1 MATEHRQFTHL
12 HLHTE
17 YSLLD
22 GACRIEPLMERVKE
36 LGQTAVAI
44 TDHGVMYGCVDFY
57 KAAKKAGI
65 KPIIGCE
72 VYVASRTRFDK
83 VNRIDGSYHL
93 VLLCKNE
100 TGYKNLIKLVSAGFI
115 DGFYNKPRIDHALLE
130 EHHEGLICLSACLA
144 GEIPQALLAGDY
156 EKAKATAQYYEDLFG
171 KGNYYIEIQDH
182 RLPEQRRVLP
192 MLVQLSQETGIPLV
206 ATNDAHYLRKE
217 DSRMQHILIC
227 IQTNKT
233 VNDDDVLEFGTDEF
247 YVKSTDEMY
256 ALFSAWPEA
265 CENTNRIAGQ
275 CNFDFEF
282 GVTKLPYFKAPDGE
296 DNRNYFIRLCKEG
309 LHRRYGQEVPDEVR
323 QRLDYE
329 IGVIDR
335 MGYINYYLIVYDF
348 INYARQ
354 RGIPVGPG
362 RGSGA
367 GSLAAYCIGITDID
381 PIRYQLLFERF
392 LNPERVSMPD
402 FDVDFCYERRGEV
415 IDYVI
420 HKYGA
425 DHVAQIVTFG
435 TMAARA
441 VIRDVG
447 RVLDMPYQ
455 QVDAVAKLVPMELK
469 MTLQKALKA
478 SKELARQY
486 EQDPSVHELIDMALK
501 LEGMPRHASTHAAGV
516 VITREAADEYVPL
529 STNDGNIVT
538 QFPMTTIEEL
548 GLLKMDFLGLRTLT
562 VIHDAEQMVRKTEP
576 GFSVA
581 GISYEDAAVFEML
594 NAGETEGVFQMESG
608 GMTQTAVNLQLE
620 SLEDIIAI
628 ISLYRPGPMDSIPT
642 YIANRHNPQNI
653 RYKTPQLAHIL
664 DVTNGCIVYQEQVMQ
679 ICRELAGFS
688 YGQADL
694 VRRAMSKKKQAVMDA
709 ERRHFV
715 YGSTEPGRECPGCVN
730 NGISAEVA
738 NSIYDE
744 MSSFASY
751 AFNKSHAACYA
762 VVAYQTAYLKCH
774 YPCQFMAALL
784 TSVLD
789 NTNKVIQYT
798 AECSRL
804 GIRLLA
810 PDINES
816 DVGFTVQ
823 GGDIRFGLLALKN
836 VGRNLIEAV
845 VRARTLN
852 GPYQGLYDFCKRM
865 HGTEINRRAVESLVK
880 AGAFDS
886 FAPSRRASL
895 EALEGILKSVEND
908 ARRNLDGQMDLFGA
922 FSGAETQRQ
931 SYTIPEKEE
940 YPVDSLLQMEKE
952 VSGLYLSGHPL
963 DQYREEIEHLA
974 SHKVSQLT
982 GEDARRHDGEQVVI
996 VCSIV
1001 RIKTINTRSGGMM
1014 AFLTVE
1020 DLTGTMEV
1028 LVFPK
1033 TLQACA
1039 VSVRENAAV
1048 VIRGR
1053 VSYKEDEASK
1063 LLADH
1068 ISLVDEYGKDGR
1080 RKVDISNKNAKDGLW
1095 LKLPSMSGDAF
1106 SEVENLLE
1114 IFEGDFPV
1122 YMHFEDTGKTV
1133 LAPRRMW
1140 CVKHELLLAE
1150 LGRILGGKNV
1160 KVR

>member
-1 MATEHRQFTHL
+1 
-12 HLHTE
+12 
-17 YSLLD
+17 
-22 GACRIEPLMERVKE
+22 
-36 LGQTAVAI
+36 
-44 TDHGVMYGCVDFY
+44 
-57 KAAKKAGI
+57 
-65 KPIIGCE
+65 
-72 VYVASRTRFDK
+72 
-83 VNRIDGSYHL
+83 
-93 VLLCKNE
+93 
-100 TGYKNLIKLVSAGFI
+100 
-115 DGFYNKPRIDHALLE
+115 
-130 EHHEGLICLSACLA
+130 
-144 GEIPQALLAGDY
+144 
-156 EKAKATAQYYEDLFG
+156 
-171 KGNYYIEIQDH
+171 
-182 RLPEQRRVLP
+182 
-192 MLVQLSQETGIPLV
+192 
-206 ATNDAHYLRKE
+206 
-217 DSRMQHILIC
+217 
-227 IQTNKT
+227 
-233 VNDDDVLEFGTDEF
+233 
-247 YVKSTDEMY
+247 
-256 ALFSAWPEA
+256 
-265 CENTNRIAGQ
+265 
-275 CNFDFEF
+275 
-282 GVTKLPYFKAPDGE
+282 
-296 DNRNYFIRLCKEG
+296 
-309 LHRRYGQEVPDEVR
+309 
-323 QRLDYE
+323 
-329 IGVIDR
+329 
-335 MGYINYYLIVYDF
+335 
-348 INYARQ
+348 
-354 RGIPVGPG
+354 
-362 RGSGA
+362 
-367 GSLAAYCIGITDID
+367 
-381 PIRYQLLFERF
+381 
-392 LNPERVSMPD
+392 
-402 FDVDFCYERRGEV
+402 
-415 IDYVI
+415 
-420 HKYGA
+420 
-425 DHVAQIVTFG
+425 
-435 TMAARA
+435 
-441 VIRDVG
+441 
-447 RVLDMPYQ
+447 
-455 QVDAVAKLVPMELK
+455 
-469 MTLQKALKA
+469 
-478 SKELARQY
+478 
-486 EQDPSVHELIDMALK
+486 
-501 LEGMPRHASTHAAGV
+501 
-516 VITREAADEYVPL
+516 
-529 STNDGNIVT
+529 
-538 QFPMTTIEEL
+538 
-548 GLLKMDFLGLRTLT
+548 
-562 VIHDAEQMVRKTEP
+562 
-576 GFSVA
+576 
-581 GISYEDAAVFEML
+581 
-594 NAGETEGVFQMESG
+594 
-608 GMTQTAVNLQLE
+608 
-620 SLEDIIAI
+620 
-628 ISLYRPGPMDSIPT
+628 
-642 YIANRHNPQNI
+642 
-653 RYKTPQLAHIL
+653 
-664 DVTNGCIVYQEQVMQ
+664 
-679 ICRELAGFS
+679 
-688 YGQADL
+688 
-694 VRRAMSKKKQAVMDA
+694 MDA

-1080 RKVDISNKNAKDGLW
+1080 RKVDISNKNTKDGLW
-1095 LKLPSMSGDAF
+1095 LKLPSMSGDTF

-1140 CVKHELLLAE
+1140 CVKHELLLEE
-1150 LGRILGGKNV
+1150 LGRILGGGGKNV